1 MINEEAWENPRGID
15 ILEIPKIEVNPTT
28 TTDTLTSI
36 NINGVSYA
44 LPGAGV
50 DLSNYYTKAET
61 TQAIQDA
68 LNAIGVAEGGAY

>member
-1 MINEEAWENPRGID
+1 MINEEAWENPTGID

-44 LPGAGV
+44 ISGAGV